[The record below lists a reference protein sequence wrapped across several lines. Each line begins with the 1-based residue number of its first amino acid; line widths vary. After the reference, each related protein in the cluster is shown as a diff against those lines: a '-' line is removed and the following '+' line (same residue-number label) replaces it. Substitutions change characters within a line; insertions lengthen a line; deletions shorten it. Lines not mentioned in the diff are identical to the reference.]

1 MRVVSL
7 KSAFIAFRGMK
18 SGNYVTRLFHA
29 VRKDIPDRQMEV
41 CSAFHGFI
49 ACYYENTLK
58 CKCCILCSR
67 RLIEPIFLAVSQASF
82 TYQFCRTLLYLQ
94 STDCFWRMCHTF
106 NRMMCYLITVIMWEI
121 SSLFIFL
128 KDQ

>member
-7 KSAFIAFRGMK
+7 KSVFIAFRSMR

-29 VRKDIPDRQMEV
+29 VHKDFPDCQMEV
-41 CSAFHGFI
+41 CSAFCDFI

-82 TYQFCRTLLYLQ
+82 TYQFCRTLLYLR
-94 STDCFWRMCHTF
+94 SAYCFWHKNLTF
-106 NRMMCYLITVIMWEI
+106 NWMMCYLITVMMWEI